1 MSESPLTKL
10 YLFGKLY
17 ERLVS
22 ELKTSL
28 TDHIDQI
35 PSQAEVITFLNMH
48 SDKTVD
54 QLEEEFKTQIPMN
67 KVSEEAKTRLRRI
80 IQAMTELL
88 GH

>member
-1 MSESPLTKL
+1 MSAGLTKL

-17 ERLVS
+17 ERFVL

-28 TDHIDQI
+28 ADHINQI
-35 PSQAEVITFLNMH
+35 PSQAEVITFLNMN
-48 SDKTVD
+48 SDKTID

-67 KVSEEAKTRLRRI
+67 QVSEEAKTRLRRI

-88 GH
+88 GQ